1 MAHEYE
7 YYRRLITSEYR
18 NSPKFMD
25 WHRYLLTYKLSDY
38 SSPTVGE
45 TMKSITYASEAGVG
59 AFDKGIQYN
68 QPTIGVTFK
77 RIDYES
83 GSQINARD
91 TDATEQLA
99 ERLISAFDVDTA
111 EGPQLDILGAIVGI
125 NRMLKFQPT
134 DASPLMNDEDY
145 RLCIKA
151 KIIRNQWKGN
161 AADLHDA
168 WMNLFPDTAVFE
180 IQDLQDMSFNI
191 VVSGNFTSLQRE
203 IITNGYIIPKPEG
216 VRINQLLIV
225 DLTGFPLFAYDY
237 NTLYM
242 SGYGAHWATNANQL
256 GG

>member
-18 NSPKFMD
+18 NSIKFMN
-25 WHRYLLTYKLSDY
+25 WHQHLLTYKLSDFTA
-38 SSPTVGE
+38 PTVGE
-45 TMKSITYASEAGVG
+45 RMKTITYSSDTGVG
-59 AFDKGIQYN
+59 AFAKGLQYDY
-68 QPTIGVTFK
+68 PTIGVTFK
-77 RIDYES
+77 KVDYDS
-83 GSQINARD
+83 GSAIVGRD
-91 TDATEQLA
+91 RTATEQLSD
-99 ERLISAFDVDTA
+99 RLISAFDVDTA
-111 EGPQLDILGAIVGI
+111 EGPQLDALGAIVGI

-134 DASPLMNDEDY
+134 DASPLMNDKDY

-161 AADLHDA
+161 AADLYDA
-168 WMNLFPDTAVFE
+168 WMTLFPDTAVFE

-203 IITNGYIIPKPEG
+203 IISNGYIIPKPEG

-242 SGYGAHWATNANQL
+242 SGYGSHWATDSNQL